1 MPESRLA
8 ELIAAGRWQEAA
20 RILEALGRTRE
31 AIDAYGHAG
40 RPKEAERLRA
50 GLIRSRPGAPG
61 SPLFRARA
69 LAERGQPGPALSSLV
84 TLRPEQPEYKAACRL
99 AIQVAEGADVLDFDL
114 DHFLGPFVLGQ
125 GALAHEPAD
134 LPALDRLGELYAR
147 HDMKESAGSAW
158 RAVLQAAPG
167 WGDVSRKLAALEAP
181 PPAGRASF
189 EELLASELSFRPTA
203 RRSDGPTPRTR
214 LPDLPDLPSLDSL
227 EELTHGEAPERTPSR
242 ARSPGSPPPAE
253 RSPAE
258 RRTTAAFD
266 DVTQTADLHLPPAGP
281 VAPRPIAPPP
291 VAEAPLEPASLEV
304 GDLVADRYEVQ
315 GLLGRGGMG
324 VVLHVTD
331 TMLGEDVAMKLVYRE
346 QGVRE
351 EDKERFK
358 SEMRICRR
366 LVHPSVVR
374 VFEFGMWR
382 GSLYLTMELLA
393 GTDLDAVL
401 KTRRE
406 PLPVVQALRLLMQAC
421 DGLGAAH
428 AMGVVHRDVK
438 PQNLFV
444 LEDGQTLKVMD
455 FGIAQPRTVDRTLTQ
470 TGAIVGSPAY
480 LAPERLRGDPAI
492 PSSDLYALGCV
503 AYQMLTGVHP
513 FRATELAALFVQH
526 LQTPPTPP
534 RRLNPALPVDVERL
548 VLRLL
553 EKEPSRRFG
562 TANELRR
569 ALTMAWRAVLDPPR

>member
-1 MPESRLA
+1 MPQARLA
-8 ELIAAGRWQEAA
+8 ELIAAGRWKEAA
-20 RILEALGRTRE
+20 SVLESLGRTQQ
-31 AIDAYGHAG
+31 AIDAYRKAG
-40 RPKEAERLRA
+40 CEEDAQRLRA
-50 GLIRSRPGAPG
+50 DLLRSRPHAPG
-61 SPLFRARA
+61 SPIFRARA
-69 LAERGQPGPALSSLV
+69 LAERGQPGPALSV
-84 TLRPEQPEYKAACRL
+84 IMTLRPDQPEYKAACRL
-99 AIQVAEGADVLDFDL
+99 AIQVAEHADSLDFDL
-114 DHFLGPFVLGQ
+114 DHFLAPFLAGQ
-125 GALAHEPAD
+125 GPLAHEPAD
-134 LPALDRLGELYAR
+134 LPSLDRLARLYAR
-147 HDMKESAGSAW
+147 HSMREAAASAW
-158 RAVLQAAPG
+158 RAVLRVSPK
-167 WGDVSRKLAALEAP
+167 WGDVSRRLAELEGSADT
-181 PPAGRASF
+181 ARASF
-189 EELLASELSFRPTA
+189 EDLLESELAFRPA
-203 RRSDGPTPRTR
+203 SRRSSAPSPRAR

-227 EELTHGEAPERTPSR
+227 EALALGEAATPE
-242 ARSPGSPPPAE
+242 GPPPAPSPKR
-253 RSPAE
+253 RSPE
-258 RRTTAAFD
+258 RRTTAAYD
-266 DVTQTADLHLPPAGP
+266 DITETNDLPEPA
-281 VAPRPIAPPP
+281 RRRSEPP
-291 VAEAPLEPASLEV
+291 VKPTALAV

-315 GLLGRGGMG
+315 GLLGQGGMG

-346 QGVRE
+346 SGVRE

-382 GSLYLTMELLA
+382 GSLFLTMELLE

-401 KTRRE
+401 KSSRE
-406 PLPVVQALRLLMQAC
+406 PLPVIRSLHLLMQAC

-444 LEDGQTLKVMD
+444 MKDGQTLKVMD
-455 FGIAQPRTVDRTLTQ
+455 FGIAQPRSVDHTLTQ

-492 PSSDLYALGCV
+492 PASDLYALGCV

-513 FRATELAALFVQH
+513 FRAPELAALFVQH
-526 LQTPPTPP
+526 LQSAPTPP
-534 RRLNPALPVDVERL
+534 RRLNGALPVDVERL

-562 TANELRR
+562 SANELRR